1 VLLACL
7 LDCFADQLLFVG
19 CAGTKFMCG
28 EGGCGSCTVA
38 IDMADDTG
46 ATKTLAINSC
56 LRPLASCHGL
66 NVRPHT
72 RQTTTLTSFQT
83 DD

>member
-1 VLLACL
+1 MTDPTTMVRSHTHTCCL
-7 LDCFADQLLFVG
+7 LDCLIADRLLFVG

-66 NVRPHT
+66 NVRP
-72 RQTTTLTSFQT
+72 RG
-83 DD
+83 

>member
-1 VLLACL
+1 
-7 LDCFADQLLFVG
+7 LLFVD

-66 NVRPHT
+66 NVRPHI
-72 RQTTTLTSFQT
+72 RMAGQHHHIQCFS
-83 DD
+83 DR